1 MDLGLKDKLAFVS
14 GSTAGIGFAIATA
27 LAGEGARVV
36 VNGRMQPAVDVAI
49 AEIRSRTGADAH
61 GFAGDLSVA
70 STSAALFRANPEVE
84 ILVNN
89 FGIFEPKSFED
100 IADAEW
106 VRFFE
111 ANVLSGVR
119 LARLYLPAMRRANW
133 GRIIFISSESA
144 VQIPAEM
151 IHYGMTKTAQLA
163 VSPSAG
169 TCRSGRGDGDHR
181 QQRAPRP
188 DKIARR
194 RRIRRGA
201 RQNRKQVVRGVRE
214 GVLRKGAPDLAH
226 QAIRLASRG
235 REHGGLSREP
245 VGFRDHRRRRARRW
259 RGDQERI
266 LIGAACGLRA
276 GGSGCRAAAPIG

>member
-36 VNGRMQPAVDVAI
+36 VNGRTQPAVDAAI

-61 GFAGDLSVA
+61 GFAGDLSLA
-70 STSAALFRANPEVE
+70 STAAALFRAHPDVE

-119 LARLYLPAMRRANW
+119 LARLYLPSMRRANW

-144 VQIPAEM
+144 VQIPVEM
-151 IHYGMTKTAQLA
+151 IHYGMTKTAQVA
-163 VSPSAG
+163 VARGIAESVPG
-169 TCRSGRGDGDHR
+169 SGVTVNSILVG
-181 QQRAPRP
+181 PTES
-188 DKIARR
+188 
-194 RRIRRGA
+194 
-201 RQNRKQVVRGVRE
+201 E
-214 GVLRKGAPDLAH
+214 GVGTFLQSMAKQQNKSTAEIEKDFFQTARPSSLLKRFINVDEVAAMVTWV
-226 QAIRLASRG
+226 AS
-235 REHGGLSREP
+235 E
-245 VGFRDHRRRRARRW
+245 
-259 RGDQERI
+259 
-266 LIGAACGLRA
+266 AASATNGSALRA
-276 GGSGCRAAAPIG
+276 DGGVIRAIL